1 MATKRIYISC
11 PISVDES
18 ILYSFHDV
26 IDDETNF
33 LASSWKRGTYYTESY
48 LLHSDAVVF
57 ILPRV
62 QFDCNITSLPTGVKS
77 ELDLAIKNN
86 KPIFIGYITRNGEPN
101 IYNARIVGNTIGG
114 VACTSGKI
122 FNHDFELNAW
132 SNFVKNYEEKERV
145 VAVLDPIMDKRLL
158 LML

>member
-11 PISVDES
+11 PISVDED
-18 ILYSFHDV
+18 ILGVFHGV
-26 IDDETNF
+26 IDDHVNF
-33 LASSWKRGTYYTESY
+33 AAESWDRRSKYSNKD
-48 LLHSDAVVF
+48 LLRSDGVLF

-86 KPIFIGYITRNGEPN
+86 KPIFIGYITRIGVAN
-101 IYNARIVGNTIGG
+101 IYNAKIVGYTIMG
-114 VACTSGKI
+114 VSCTSGEI
-122 FNHDFELNAW
+122 FKHDFDLTLSKTSGHIQE
-132 SNFVKNYEEKERV
+132 ERV
-145 VAVLDPIMDKRLL
+145 VAVLDSVMDKRLL

>member
-11 PISVDES
+11 PISVDEEVLETFS
-18 ILYSFHDV
+18 DI

-33 LASSWKRGTYYTESY
+33 LSAYWIRSTKYNNQ
-48 LLHSDAVVF
+48 LLLKADGVLF

-62 QFDCNITSLPTGVKS
+62 QFDCNISSLPTGVKT

-86 KPIFIGYITRNGEPN
+86 KPIFIGYITINGEAR

-114 VACTSGKI
+114 VGCTSGKI
-122 FNHDFELNAW
+122 FNHDFDLTLSKTSGHIQE
-132 SNFVKNYEEKERV
+132 ERV
-145 VAVLDPIMDKRLL
+145 VAVLDPVMDKRLL